1 MELYGGI
8 DLHSNNSY
16 VVLQDPEYRSRYR
29 RRLPNRL
36 ETILDALAPFREEV
50 VGIAVEST
58 FNWYWLV
65 DGLMEAGYRI
75 HLANT
80 SAIKQYEGLKYV
92 DDQHDAGWLARL
104 LQLGI
109 LPTGYIYPRAER
121 PLRDLLRRRTFLMR
135 QHTANLLS
143 LQNFYRRYTGSKP
156 SGNDLKRRPAEKFEA
171 ALEDPHL
178 GLAMNTGMAVGK
190 TLRTQIARIE
200 KSVLQQAKLRPEFE
214 PVKTVPG
221 IGDILGLTI
230 MYEVGEIG
238 RFAAVGNFASYSRC
252 VQTRR
257 LSNGKKKG
265 RGNPKNGNP
274 YLSWAFTEAA
284 QGARRFEPLAG
295 RFYDRKSAESGPI
308 LATRALA
315 HKIARASF
323 YLLRDQVPF
332 EATKLFG

>member
-16 VVLQDPEYRSRYR
+16 VVLQDSQYRSQYC
-29 RRLPNRL
+29 RRLPNCL
-36 ETILDALAPFREEV
+36 KTILAALAPFREQV
-50 VGIAVEST
+50 IGIAVEST

-65 DGLMEAGYRI
+65 DGLMEAGYRT

-92 DDQHDAGWLARL
+92 DDQHDARWLARL

-121 PLRDLLRRRTFLMR
+121 PVRDLLRRRTFLMR

-156 SGNDLKRRPAEKFEA
+156 SAADLKRRPAETFEA
-171 ALEDPHL
+171 ALGDPHL
-178 GLAMNTGMAVGK
+178 GLAMHTGLAVGK

-200 KSVLQQAKLRPEFE
+200 KSVLKQAKLRPEFE
-214 PVKTVPG
+214 SVKTVPG

-230 MYEVGEIG
+230 MYEVGDIG
-238 RFAAVGNFASYSRC
+238 RFAKVGNFASYSRC
-252 VQTRR
+252 VQSRR

-265 RGNPKNGNP
+265 TGNRKNGNP

-284 QGARRFEPLAG
+284 QGARRFEPLAR
-295 RFYDRKSAESGPI
+295 RFYDRKNAKTNPI

-315 HKIARASF
+315 NKIARASF

-332 EATKLFG
+332 EVTKMFR

>member
-16 VVLQDPEYRSRYR
+16 VVLQDPQYRRQYS
-29 RRLPNRL
+29 RRLPNRI
-36 ETILDALAPFREEV
+36 ETILAALAPFREQV

-65 DGLMEAGYRI
+65 DGLMEAGYQT

-109 LPTGYIYPRAER
+109 LPTGYIYPREER

-143 LQNFYRRYTGSKP
+143 LQNFYRRYTGSKL
-156 SGNDLKRRPAEKFEA
+156 SANALKRRPAEKFEA

-178 GLAMNTGMAVGK
+178 GLAMRTGMAVGK
-190 TLRTQIARIE
+190 TLQTQIARIE

-238 RFAAVGNFASYSRC
+238 RFAAVGNFASYCRC
-252 VQTRR
+252 VQARR

-284 QGARRFEPLAG
+284 QGARRFEPLAR
-295 RFYDRKSAESGPI
+295 RFYDRKSAESGPV